1 MKTTSK
7 ALKHLSSSDPIFAEI
22 ISRVQ
27 LPKRR
32 KRKDYFQSLC
42 RSIIGQQ
49 LSVKAAATIID
60 RFLSIFPDGELTPE
74 AVLKISKVK
83 MRKAGLSESKALY
96 LKNLARFAIK
106 HKEQFE
112 KMNEMGDEEIITF
125 LIQVKGVGR
134 WTAEMFLIF
143 TLGREDVFSH
153 GDLGLKNAIVK
164 LYKLRK
170 PSERTI
176 KRISDKWK
184 PYRSHAS
191 LYLWASLDN
200 N

>member
-1 MKTTSK
+1 MRNET
-7 ALKHLSSSDPIFAEI
+7 AIQYLIENDPVLAEVILKFK
-22 ISRVQ
+22 
-27 LPKRR
+27 LPKRKR
-32 KRKDYFQSLC
+32 RKDYFLSLC

-60 RFLSIFPDGELTPE
+60 RYISLLENEVTPE
-74 AVLKISKVK
+74 RILKVPKIKL
-83 MRKAGLSESKALY
+83 RKAGLSESKALY

-106 HKEQFE
+106 NKEQFE
-112 KMNEMGDEEIITF
+112 KMNKMADEEVITF
-125 LIQVKGVGR
+125 LVQVKGVGR

-143 TLGREDVFSH
+143 TLGREDVFSQ
-153 GDLGLKNAIVK
+153 GDLGLQNAIRK
-164 LYKLRK
+164 LYGFKK
-170 PSERTI
+170 PSERAI
-176 KRISDKWK
+176 KRITDKWK